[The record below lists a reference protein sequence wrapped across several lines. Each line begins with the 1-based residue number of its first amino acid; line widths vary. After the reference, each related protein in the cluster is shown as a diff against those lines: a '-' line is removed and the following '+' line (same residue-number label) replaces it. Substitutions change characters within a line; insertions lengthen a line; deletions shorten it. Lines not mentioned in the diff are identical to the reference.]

1 MCGRVAAGDVAVDLV
16 AVVVVDGDNNDGEKA
31 VTLFHHTQQ
40 KHKTETSIVL

>member
-1 MCGRVAAGDVAVDLV
+1 MCGRVGAGDVVDLV
-16 AVVVVDGDNNDGEKA
+16 ALLGVDGDNDDGEKA